1 MGTSK
6 KSFEVSTFGGSLFSG
21 ASPLSGFDNIC
32 DIFSPLTEV
41 RYFRGI
47 VTFGT
52 AYFLILLESKTY
64 FHGIR
69 TLFVK

>member
-6 KSFEVSTFGGSLFSG
+6 KSFEVSTFRGSLFSG
-21 ASPLSGFDNIC
+21 ASLLSGFDYTC
-32 DIFSPLTEV
+32 DIFSPFTEV

-52 AYFLILLESKTY
+52 FRRI
-64 FHGIR
+64 F
-69 TLFVK
+69 